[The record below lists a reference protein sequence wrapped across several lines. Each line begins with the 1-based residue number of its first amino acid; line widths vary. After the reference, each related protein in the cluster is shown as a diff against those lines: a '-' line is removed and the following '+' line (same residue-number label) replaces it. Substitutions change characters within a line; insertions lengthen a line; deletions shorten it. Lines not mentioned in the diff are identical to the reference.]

1 MQMEK
6 RRKEGR
12 HEGGREAG
20 RQAGSSES
28 VEQYSNT
35 LTSVLT
41 VIATAAVSTD
51 TTIITW
57 TWASDTGLS
66 VLNAVSN
73 FSFRLLRNE
82 N

>member
-1 MQMEK
+1 MQREK

-12 HEGGREAG
+12 ISGG

-28 VEQYSNT
+28 AEQYSNT
-35 LTSVLT
+35 LTPVLT
-41 VIATAAVSTD
+41 IITTAAVSTD
-51 TTIITW
+51 PTIITW

-66 VLNAVSN
+66 ILNAVSN
-73 FSFRLLRNE
+73 FSFRLLRNK